1 MSLFE
6 VEGWSVPAK
15 IAVVNKSKKED
26 KRKES
31 KESGQTKSGKGKKG
45 KVDAKQIQD
54 LYEEHIEGKV
64 KQLKKTEEDKPEVK
78 VETKNEK
85 IKQNEVKKSV
95 DGEKEPKAIKKNN
108 KRKNKSTEAEDEKS
122 GAKSKQSR
130 TETVSKPETGLAE
143 SIGLAPK
150 TKLTRMQQKM
160 MEKLAGSRFRWIN
173 EQLYTTTSEEAV
185 KIMKDQPEMFDEYHA
200 GFRNQVQSWP
210 QNPIDTFVDQMRERI
225 QKPIGA
231 PGGLPGDKDGRIEIA
246 DMGCGEAQLALQ
258 VKAFEKSLAKA
269 PAKKGKSA
277 RFFKNKKPKF
287 EIHSFD
293 LKKAN
298 DRITVADIKNVPLP
312 DESVHIV
319 IFCLA
324 LMGTN
329 FLDFIKEGLRI
340 LKPNGEIWI
349 AEIKSRFVENDTAEF
364 VKILKSL
371 GLFHKNTDETNKM
384 FVRMEFF
391 KPNKEYVENREQ
403 KQQNRK
409 RFIDVEEESLEDR
422 RAQEAEGN
430 WLLKP
435 CIYKRR

>member
-6 VEGWSVPAK
+6 LDGWSVENK
-15 IAVVNKSKKED
+15 IASVSKKKKED
-26 KRKES
+26 KKDKKNEAGS
-31 KESGQTKSGKGKKG
+31 KPGKNKK
-45 KVDAKQIQD
+45 KVNADEIQE
-54 LYEEHIEGKV
+54 LYEEAIEGKAKKPVNVSEEKKEKVRNKEVTEEARPQKKESEKSKKRKHKNEEANNDEV
-64 KQLKKTEEDKPEVK
+64 KTKQTKTE
-78 VETKNEK
+78 
-85 IKQNEVKKSV
+85 KS
-95 DGEKEPKAIKKNN
+95 D
-108 KRKNKSTEAEDEKS
+108 
-122 GAKSKQSR
+122 KSKADK
-130 TETVSKPETGLAE
+130 SKTDNSKAAASLG
-143 SIGLAPK
+143 SSVGLAPK
-150 TKLTRMQQKM
+150 TKLTPMQQKM

-185 KIMKDQPEMFDEYHA
+185 KIMKAQPEMFDEYHT
-200 GFRNQVQSWP
+200 GFRSQVQSWP
-210 QNPIDTFVDQMRERI
+210 QNPVDTFVAQMKERLD
-225 QKPIGA
+225 KPIGA
-231 PGGLPGDKDGRIEIA
+231 PGGLPGDKDGRIVVA

-258 VKAFEKSLAKA
+258 VKALEKKLANA
-269 PAKKGKSA
+269 PAKKGKQA
-277 RFFKNKKPKF
+277 KFFKGKKPKF
-287 EIHSFD
+287 EVHSFD

-312 DESVHIV
+312 DESAHIV

-349 AEIKSRFVENDTAEF
+349 AEIKSRFVDNDTTEF

-371 GLFHKNTDETNKM
+371 GLFHKNTDDTNKM
-384 FVRMEFF
+384 FIRMEYF
-391 KPNKEYVENREQ
+391 KPNKEYIENRDQ

-409 RFIDVEEESLEDR
+409 RFIDEEEESLEER
-422 RAQEAEGN
+422 RKRDVEGN